1 MKAHTHH
8 IICNMCIFSNWY
20 KFVFRKTEEETRSK
34 SRSPDKCPDSNREII
49 REKTLSPERAPSD
62 TREKSMSLESTRSRE
77 SRTRSIEL
85 EEDYVRMKDS
95 IWRDWKDV
103 KARTH
108 NTPTFKRSACI
119 IFW

>member
-34 SRSPDKCPDSNREII
+34 SRSPDSNREII